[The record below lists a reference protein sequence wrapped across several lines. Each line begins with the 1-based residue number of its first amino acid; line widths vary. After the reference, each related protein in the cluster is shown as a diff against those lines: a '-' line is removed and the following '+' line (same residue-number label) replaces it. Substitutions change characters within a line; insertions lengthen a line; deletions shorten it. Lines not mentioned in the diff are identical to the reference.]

1 MGLRKMSTRCL
12 ACVFVT
18 SLLAGCAPGT
28 DSPEAAD
35 TVFRNGTIYT
45 VDANRSIAAAIAVR
59 DGRIVFVGSD
69 NDVAKHIG
77 ATTTVIDLHG
87 RMMLPGMQDIHTHPI
102 EAGIENSILM
112 LSGLHGLEAYKVAIA
127 DYAQSN
133 KDLPWIIGSGWAFT
147 VFGPGV
153 APDRKILDAL
163 VPDRPVY
170 IASYDD
176 HAGWANS
183 LALKIAGIS
192 KDTPDPP
199 GGRIVRDPATGEPIG
214 TLEEEAR
221 ELVMSVMP
229 AVTTQQKIAGLRD
242 SIRTLNAWGI
252 TGMQDAGVD
261 GEDELRVYKALEDA
275 GELTMRVVAGMRW
288 YPERGVQEQIDE
300 LVKLRDRYASEL
312 IDAAT
317 AKIWQDGIMEN
328 YTAVMLEPYLIE
340 SGSRGEPL
348 IDPEIL
354 KSVVTQLDAA
364 GFQTH
369 LHAIGD
375 GAVRQSLDA
384 IEASIAVNGRLGHR
398 HHIAHL
404 ELIDPDDIPRFGE
417 LDVVANFQPLWAL
430 EDVYITDLTIPF
442 IGPERAR
449 WLYPIK
455 SVMDA
460 GGLIAF
466 GSDWS
471 VTTANPFPQI
481 ETAITRQDS
490 ESDANPPLIPEERI
504 DLESA
509 IAAFTINAAFVN
521 RREKV
526 TGSIEVGKYADL
538 IVVDQ
543 DLFAIDAKDISSTK
557 VLLTIFGGRILYG
570 DPEDL

>member
-1 MGLRKMSTRCL
+1 MSLRKLAVWCL

-18 SLLAGCAPGT
+18 GLLAGCAPETAG
-28 DSPEAAD
+28 PQAAD
-35 TVFRNGTIYT
+35 TVFRNGKVYT
-45 VDANRSIAAAIAVR
+45 VDANRSIAAAVAVR
-59 DGRIVFVGSD
+59 DGRIVFVGADDEATSY
-69 NDVAKHIG
+69 IG
-77 ATTTVIDLHG
+77 AATTVVDLRG
-87 RMMLPGMQDIHTHPI
+87 RMMLPGMQDIHVHPI
-102 EAGIENSILM
+102 EAGVEKMNLYLGDLKSID
-112 LSGLHGLEAYKVAIA
+112 AYKAAIV

-133 KDLPWIIGSGWAFT
+133 KDLPWIIGSGWEFH

-153 APDRKILDAL
+153 TPDRKILDAL
-163 VPDRPVY
+163 APDRPVY
-170 IASYDD
+170 LASYDD

-183 LALKIAGIS
+183 AALRIAGIS

-199 GGRIVRDPATGEPIG
+199 GGRIVRDPVSGEPTG

-221 ELVMSVMP
+221 QLVFKVMP
-229 AVTTQQKIAGLRD
+229 TVTTQQKITGLRD
-242 SIRTLNAWGI
+242 SVRTLNAWGI
-252 TGMQDAGVD
+252 TSMQDAGVD
-261 GEDELRVYKALEDA
+261 GEEELQVYKALEDA
-275 GELTMRVVAGMRW
+275 GELTMRVVAAMRW
-288 YPERGVQEQIDE
+288 YPERGMEQVGE
-300 LVKLRDRYASEL
+300 LVKLRDRFASEL
-312 IDAAT
+312 MDAGT
-317 AKIWQDGIMEN
+317 AKLWQDGVMEN
-328 YTAVMLEPYLIE
+328 YTAVMLEPYLIP

-348 IDPEIL
+348 IDPEVL

-364 GFQTH
+364 GLQVH
-369 LHAIGD
+369 VHAIGD

-417 LDVVANFQPLWAL
+417 LDVVANFQPLWAYD
-430 EDVYITDLTIPF
+430 DVYITDLTIPF

-455 SVMDA
+455 SVMNA

-481 ETAITRQDS
+481 ETAITRQDA
-490 ESDANPPLIPEERI
+490 ESDANPPFIPEECI
-504 DLESA
+504 DLETA
-509 IAAFTINAAFVN
+509 IAAFTVNAAFVN
-521 RREKV
+521 RREKE

-543 DLFAIDAKDISSTK
+543 DLFAIDAKNLSSTT
-557 VLLTIFGGRILYG
+557 VLLTIFAGRIVYG
-570 DPEDL
+570 DLAAL

>member
-1 MGLRKMSTRCL
+1 MSLRKLAVHCL

-18 SLLAGCAPGT
+18 GLVAGCT
-28 DSPEAAD
+28 PETAGPQAAD
-35 TVFRNGTIYT
+35 TVFRNGKVYT
-45 VDANRSIAAAIAVR
+45 VDANRSIAAAVAVR
-59 DGRIVFVGSD
+59 DGRIVFVGADDEVTSY
-69 NDVAKHIG
+69 IG
-77 ATTTVIDLHG
+77 AATTVVDLRG

-102 EAGIENSILM
+102 EAGVEKMNLYLGDLDNID
-112 LSGLHGLEAYKVAIA
+112 AYKAAIA
-127 DYAQSN
+127 EYATAN
-133 KDLPWIIGSGWAFT
+133 KNLDWIIGGGWAFH

-153 APDRKILDAL
+153 TPDRKILDAL

-170 IASYDD
+170 LASYDD

-183 LALKIAGIS
+183 AALRIAGIS

-199 GGRIVRDPATGEPIG
+199 GGRIVRDPVSGEPTG

-221 ELVMSVMP
+221 QLVFKVMP
-229 AVTTQQKIAGLRD
+229 TVTTQQKITGLRD

-252 TGMQDAGVD
+252 TSMQDAGVD
-261 GEDELRVYKALEDA
+261 GEEELQVYKALEDA
-275 GELTMRVVAGMRW
+275 GELTMRVVAAMRW
-288 YPERGVQEQIDE
+288 YSERGMEQVGE
-300 LVKLRDRYASEL
+300 LVKLRDRFASEL
-312 IDAAT
+312 MDAGT
-317 AKIWQDGIMEN
+317 AKLWQDGIMEN
-328 YTAVMLEPYLIE
+328 YTAVMLEPYLIP

-348 IDPEIL
+348 VDPEIL

-364 GFQTH
+364 GFQVH
-369 LHAIGD
+369 VHAIGD

-417 LDVVANFQPLWAL
+417 LDVVANFQPLWAFD
-430 EDVYITDLTIPF
+430 DVYITDLTIPF

-471 VTTANPFPQI
+471 VSTANPFPQI
-481 ETAITRQDS
+481 ETAITRQDT
-490 ESDANPPLIPEERI
+490 ESDANPPFIPEERI
-504 DLESA
+504 DLETA

-521 RREKV
+521 RREKE

-543 DLFAIDAKDISSTK
+543 DLFAIDAKNLSSTT
-557 VLLTIFGGRILYG
+557 VLLTIFAGRIVYG
-570 DPEDL
+570 DLAAL